1 MNQQEITIQHKLA
14 LVCLAT
20 SITGCSGIPYESSDG
35 TLHHLII
42 GIGIISIPKKN
53 MNNDVIAIKSQALGI
68 NLSTHP
74 DIKLGVGISSY
85 SVIEIPEQSDN
96 VLVEVSQSPFG
107 GISIITNPKITG
119 EKNEKK

>member
-1 MNQQEITIQHKLA
+1 
-14 LVCLAT
+14 
-20 SITGCSGIPYESSDG
+20 
-35 TLHHLII
+35 
-42 GIGIISIPKKN
+42 